1 VKKQDFQQGI
11 ALLKQPVLPLA
22 AMVQFLY
29 LTGPFAAVAE
39 VIDEMPEPIETGYTC
54 YDHPR
59 ELLRRHQDHLRL
71 LESLKNGREFSL
83 QVVDES
89 GQAVDEMTALGSLVS
104 QRIMED
110 ELEVIN
116 SALCGPCGC
125 TLCCI
130 GPDQD
135 MRQEFFEIPLQDG
148 EKDCFNIPCHDSAES
163 RCCHPMD
170 EDTVL
175 QLAGRLF
182 YKQDDPQLVHWRKG
196 WSMILPRN
204 ASCPG
209 LDDHGRCRVYA
220 ERPQVCRRPQIFS
233 YVLEPMENAEQYR
246 LRSSLLAITD
256 CPYVRVLHEEIAA
269 YAAACELEPVFTGNK
284 Q

>member
-1 VKKQDFQQGI
+1 MNKHDFQQGI
-11 ALLKQPVLPLA
+11 ALLKQPVLPLVS
-22 AMVQFLY
+22 MVQFLY
-29 LTGPFAAVAE
+29 LTGPFATVAE

-59 ELLRRHQDHLRL
+59 ELLRCHQNHLCL
-71 LESLKNGREFSL
+71 LESLKNSREFSL

-89 GQAVDEMTALGSLVS
+89 GNTVDKMTALGSLVS

-116 SALCGPCGC
+116 SVLCSSCGC

-130 GPDQD
+130 GPDQE
-135 MRQEFFEIPLQDG
+135 MRQEFFEIPLQDK
-148 EKDCFNIPCHDSAES
+148 EKDIFNLPCHDNAES
-163 RCCHPMD
+163 RQCHPMD

-175 QLAGRLF
+175 QIGGRPF
-182 YKQDDPQLVHWRKG
+182 YRLDDPQLVHWRKG
-196 WSMILPRN
+196 WSMILPRG

-209 LDDHGRCRVYA
+209 LDDNGRCRVYDD
-220 ERPQVCRRPQIFS
+220 RPQVCRRPQLFS
-233 YVLEPMENAEQYR
+233 YVLESVENSERYR
-246 LRSSLLAITD
+246 LRGSLLAITD
-256 CPYVRVLHEEIAA
+256 CPYVRVLQKEIAA
-269 YAAACELEPVFTGNK
+269 YGAACELEPVFTGNK